1 MIQKYHDFI
10 AGGGLRLVTATV
22 YFILGTVFFT
32 GTYLNLKKNEEVKN
46 QIVRYLQKGCDG
58 N

>member
-10 AGGGLRLVTATV
+10 AGGGLKSVTHAV

-32 GTYLNLKKNEEVKN
+32 GTYFNLKKTEEVKN